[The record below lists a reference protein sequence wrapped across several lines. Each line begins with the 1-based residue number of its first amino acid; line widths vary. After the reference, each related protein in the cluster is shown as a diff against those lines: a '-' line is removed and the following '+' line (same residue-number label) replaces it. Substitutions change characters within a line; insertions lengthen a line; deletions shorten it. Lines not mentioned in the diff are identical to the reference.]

1 MKALTAQQEAFAQAI
16 ADGMSQA
23 DAFRHAYPKSLKWTP
38 NALHPEASRMLA
50 SPKIAARIA
59 SLKAAIAEKALWTR
73 EQSVKVLAEVATQA
87 EKDADRV
94 RAVAELNKMHGFEA
108 ATTIVHKGPHGPIDV
123 RRVHDVTDDELAHI
137 AVTGRG

>member
-1 MKALTAQQEAFAQAI
+1 MRALTAQQEAFAQAI

-23 DAFRHAYPKSLKWTP
+23 DAYRQAFPRSKAWQDSSVY
-38 NALHPEASRMLA
+38 EAASKMRAKLA
-50 SPKIAARIA
+50 PRVAE
-59 SLKAAIAEKALWTR
+59 LQAAIAEKALWTR
-73 EQSVKVLAEVATQA
+73 EQSVKVLSEVATRA

-108 ATTIVHKGPHGPIDV
+108 ATTIVHKGPNGPIDV